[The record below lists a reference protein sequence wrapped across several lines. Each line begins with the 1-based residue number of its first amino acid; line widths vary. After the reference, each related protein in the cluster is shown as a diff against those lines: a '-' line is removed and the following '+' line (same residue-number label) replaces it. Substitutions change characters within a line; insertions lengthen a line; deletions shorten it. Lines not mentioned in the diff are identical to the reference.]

1 MIASTQNNQHHQVA
15 SVVPVSSARK
25 PTPLFLPQ
33 SLTTHD
39 PKAGLN
45 PLADACSTIFSTI
58 GKLKRLKTLRQL
70 ASVQRELIQE
80 INSFQAVIK
89 GHGYNAEYIAV
100 CRYILCAFLD
110 DIIANTSWGGGG
122 HWENYALLNAFHQD
136 LNHHEK
142 FFVLIERSIK
152 EPALYIDLLEL
163 IYICLSLGYK
173 GQYRS
178 TEHNQYQLE
187 QITNNV
193 YKHIR
198 AYRGSYSKILSPK
211 PYNAIPSSTSPKT
224 NNATKQKSSLGLV
237 SLMTACAIMIIF
249 ISLGYLLDIIA
260 NEAFKTVKEIQVS
273 TVGESDNL

>member
-1 MIASTQNNQHHQVA
+1 MIASTQNNQHRQVTP
-15 SVVPVSSARK
+15 VPVSSARK

-33 SLTTHD
+33 SLITHD

-45 PLADACSTIFSTI
+45 PLVDACSTIFSTI
-58 GKLKRLKTLRQL
+58 GKLKHLKTLRQL
-70 ASVQRELIQE
+70 ASVQKELIQE

-110 DIIANTSWGGGG
+110 DILANTSWGGDG
-122 HWENYALLNAFHQD
+122 HWDNYALLNAFHQD
-136 LNHHEK
+136 VHHHDK
-142 FFVLIERSIK
+142 FFGLIERSIK
-152 EPALYIDLLEL
+152 EPTLYIDLMEL

-187 QITNNV
+187 QITNNL

-198 AYRGSYSKILSPK
+198 AYRGNYSKTLSPQ
-211 PYNAIPSSTSPKT
+211 PLNAIPSSTSPKT
-224 NNATKQKSSLGLV
+224 NNTTKQKTSLWLV
-237 SLMTACAIMIIF
+237 SLMTTCAIMIIF

-260 NEAFKTVKEIQVS
+260 NEAFKNVKEIQVS
-273 TVGESDNL
+273 TASESNKF

>member
-1 MIASTQNNQHHQVA
+1 MIASTQNSQHQQVT
-15 SVVPVSSARK
+15 PLQVSSARK

-45 PLADACSTIFSTI
+45 PLADACSTIFSII
-58 GKLKRLKTLRQL
+58 GKLKQLKTLRQP
-70 ASVQRELIQE
+70 ASVQKELIQE
-80 INSFQAVIK
+80 INSFQSVIK
-89 GHGYNAEYIAV
+89 SHGYNAEYIAV

-110 DIIANTSWGGGG
+110 DIIANTAWGGDG

-136 LNHHEK
+136 INHHDK

-152 EPALYIDLLEL
+152 EPALYIDLMEL

-187 QITNNV
+187 QITNNL

-198 AYRGSYSKILSPK
+198 AYRGNYSKTLSPK
-211 PYNAIPSSTSPKT
+211 PHIAIPSSTSPKI
-224 NNATKQKSSLGLV
+224 NNPAQQKKTSLGLV

-260 NEAFKTVKEIQVS
+260 NEAFKNVKEIQVS
-273 TVGESDNL
+273 TVGESDKL